1 MSGIGVLVQPLSG
14 WREWLN
20 GLSVSPEEVVLD
32 VRALAVDDLELT
44 PPCEGLTFLIDQ
56 HQWAERFQLWSGQGH
71 RHAVQLNDVAVWS
84 SQAIPCATSV
94 QQVQQLAERSGVLPE
109 LWLLPGDVAGQ
120 SGEAAAFVLVQAAL
134 KWFPQCRLVLVSS
147 AGPAVVATLLRQGID
162 TVLLSDQLLLLP
174 DYPLPATLQRQL
186 ARLQR
191 HLIRRY
197 TIQSADR
204 CLQLQVAP
212 LDPHDWRPTDPA
224 ALERHAEEKALGAV
238 RYQDPRLAPMG
249 EGVLLSRT
257 WSEQGMS
264 CSDLLGLYQRT
275 ASHQTVGSAGAARGR
290 AAMASW
296 LGVPLPV
303 VQGPMTRVSDGA
315 AFARAVA
322 DAGAMPV
329 IAAAMLPADRLGR
342 ILHETADLCGDH
354 PWGVGLLAF
363 RPQADLQPQIEQVL
377 RARPDLI
384 VLAGGNP
391 LQISQFGDLAERVV
405 IHSPTPELFERQL
418 REGCRR
424 FILEGREC
432 GGHTGPCS
440 SLSLWEGCLRVLA
453 SQPRLVREETSILFA
468 GGIHSA
474 RSTSFIAALL
484 EQFEMADLCHG
495 LLVGTLTLFS
505 QESVSTGA
513 ITPVFQDVLQNSVD
527 TALLETAP
535 GHQSRCALTPFAHEF
550 LSQRRK
556 GLEEGWDG
564 ATLAGRLDALILGRL
579 RLATKGLR
587 RDGDQLLTV
596 SEDEQYRQG
605 MFMVGEVAALQQSV
619 APLRQL
625 LE

>member
-1 MSGIGVLVQPLSG
+1 
-14 WREWLN
+14 
-20 GLSVSPEEVVLD
+20 
-32 VRALAVDDLELT
+32 
-44 PPCEGLTFLIDQ
+44 
-56 HQWAERFQLWSGQGH
+56 
-71 RHAVQLNDVAVWS
+71 
-84 SQAIPCATSV
+84 
-94 QQVQQLAERSGVLPE
+94 
-109 LWLLPGDVAGQ
+109 
-120 SGEAAAFVLVQAAL
+120 
-134 KWFPQCRLVLVSS
+134 
-147 AGPAVVATLLRQGID
+147 
-162 TVLLSDQLLLLP
+162 
-174 DYPLPATLQRQL
+174 
-186 ARLQR
+186 
-191 HLIRRY
+191 
-197 TIQSADR
+197 
-204 CLQLQVAP
+204 
-212 LDPHDWRPTDPA
+212 
-224 ALERHAEEKALGAV
+224 
-238 RYQDPRLAPMG
+238 
-249 EGVLLSRT
+249 
-257 WSEQGMS
+257 MS

-303 VQGPMTRVSDGA
+303 VQGPMTRVSDGS
-315 AFARAVA
+315 AFARAVV

-474 RSTSFIAALL
+474 RSTSNPSSNCPISSPIPAIA
-484 EQFEMADLCHG
+484 Q
-495 LLVGTLTLFS
+495 
-505 QESVSTGA
+505 
-513 ITPVFQDVLQNSVD
+513 
-527 TALLETAP
+527 
-535 GHQSRCALTPFAHEF
+535 PFALVIAPPCNP
-550 LSQRRK
+550 LSPFVSSAVETPRSRARTT
-556 GLEEGWDG
+556 GIS
-564 ATLAGRLDALILGRL
+564 TSLDANG
-579 RLATKGLR
+579 
-587 RDGDQLLTV
+587 
-596 SEDEQYRQG
+596 
-605 MFMVGEVAALQQSV
+605 
-619 APLRQL
+619 
-625 LE
+625 